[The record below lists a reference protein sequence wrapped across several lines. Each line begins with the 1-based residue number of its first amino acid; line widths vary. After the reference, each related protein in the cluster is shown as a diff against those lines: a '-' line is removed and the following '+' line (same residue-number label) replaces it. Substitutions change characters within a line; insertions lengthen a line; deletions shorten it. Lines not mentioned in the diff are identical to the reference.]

1 MWSAAHA
8 APASAG
14 VSLLVSRFL
23 PTGEKSNYRIILQRI
38 TSAKTRATAIQG
50 NRPIPPNVSPN
61 DMVTGINCS
70 KEYNKY
76 LYTIIEGQK
85 MLTKEKVKKTIDRL
99 PESFTVDQVVEE
111 LVVLD
116 KIEKG
121 LKEVE
126 EGKVY
131 TTKQVKDQLKKW
143 L

>member
-1 MWSAAHA
+1 
-8 APASAG
+8 
-14 VSLLVSRFL
+14 
-23 PTGEKSNYRIILQRI
+23 
-38 TSAKTRATAIQG
+38 
-50 NRPIPPNVSPN
+50 
-61 DMVTGINCS
+61 
-70 KEYNKY
+70 
-76 LYTIIEGQK
+76 

-99 PESFTVDQVVEE
+99 PDSFTVDQVVEE

-131 TTKQVKDQLKKW
+131 STQQVQDQLKKW

>member
-1 MWSAAHA
+1 
-8 APASAG
+8 
-14 VSLLVSRFL
+14 
-23 PTGEKSNYRIILQRI
+23 
-38 TSAKTRATAIQG
+38 
-50 NRPIPPNVSPN
+50 
-61 DMVTGINCS
+61 
-70 KEYNKY
+70 
-76 LYTIIEGQK
+76 

-99 PESFTVDQVVEE
+99 SDSFTVDQVIEE

-131 TTKQVKDQLKKW
+131 STQQVKDQLKKW

>member
-1 MWSAAHA
+1 
-8 APASAG
+8 
-14 VSLLVSRFL
+14 
-23 PTGEKSNYRIILQRI
+23 
-38 TSAKTRATAIQG
+38 
-50 NRPIPPNVSPN
+50 
-61 DMVTGINCS
+61 
-70 KEYNKY
+70 
-76 LYTIIEGQK
+76 

-99 PESFTVDQVVEE
+99 PDRFTLDQVVEE

-131 TTKQVKDQLKKW
+131 STQQVKDQLKKW

>member
-1 MWSAAHA
+1 
-8 APASAG
+8 
-14 VSLLVSRFL
+14 
-23 PTGEKSNYRIILQRI
+23 
-38 TSAKTRATAIQG
+38 
-50 NRPIPPNVSPN
+50 
-61 DMVTGINCS
+61 
-70 KEYNKY
+70 
-76 LYTIIEGQK
+76 

-99 PESFTVDQVVEE
+99 PGRFTVDQVVEE

-131 TTKQVKDQLKKW
+131 STQQVKDQLKKW

>member
-1 MWSAAHA
+1 
-8 APASAG
+8 
-14 VSLLVSRFL
+14 
-23 PTGEKSNYRIILQRI
+23 
-38 TSAKTRATAIQG
+38 
-50 NRPIPPNVSPN
+50 
-61 DMVTGINCS
+61 MVTVMHCS

-76 LYTIIEGQK
+76 LYTIIESQK

>member
-1 MWSAAHA
+1 
-8 APASAG
+8 
-14 VSLLVSRFL
+14 
-23 PTGEKSNYRIILQRI
+23 
-38 TSAKTRATAIQG
+38 
-50 NRPIPPNVSPN
+50 
-61 DMVTGINCS
+61 
-70 KEYNKY
+70 
-76 LYTIIEGQK
+76 
-85 MLTKEKVKKTIDRL
+85 MLTKEKVKKSIDRL

>member
-1 MWSAAHA
+1 
-8 APASAG
+8 
-14 VSLLVSRFL
+14 
-23 PTGEKSNYRIILQRI
+23 
-38 TSAKTRATAIQG
+38 
-50 NRPIPPNVSPN
+50 
-61 DMVTGINCS
+61 
-70 KEYNKY
+70 
-76 LYTIIEGQK
+76 

-99 PESFTVDQVVEE
+99 PDSFTVDQVVEE

-131 TTKQVKDQLKKW
+131 TTQQVKDHLKKW

>member
-1 MWSAAHA
+1 
-8 APASAG
+8 
-14 VSLLVSRFL
+14 
-23 PTGEKSNYRIILQRI
+23 
-38 TSAKTRATAIQG
+38 
-50 NRPIPPNVSPN
+50 
-61 DMVTGINCS
+61 
-70 KEYNKY
+70 
-76 LYTIIEGQK
+76 

-99 PESFTVDQVVEE
+99 PDSFTVDQVIEE

-131 TTKQVKDQLKKW
+131 STQQVKDQLKKW

>member
-1 MWSAAHA
+1 
-8 APASAG
+8 
-14 VSLLVSRFL
+14 
-23 PTGEKSNYRIILQRI
+23 
-38 TSAKTRATAIQG
+38 
-50 NRPIPPNVSPN
+50 
-61 DMVTGINCS
+61 
-70 KEYNKY
+70 
-76 LYTIIEGQK
+76 

-126 EGKVY
+126 EGKLY

>member
-1 MWSAAHA
+1 
-8 APASAG
+8 
-14 VSLLVSRFL
+14 
-23 PTGEKSNYRIILQRI
+23 
-38 TSAKTRATAIQG
+38 
-50 NRPIPPNVSPN
+50 
-61 DMVTGINCS
+61 
-70 KEYNKY
+70 
-76 LYTIIEGQK
+76 

-99 PESFTVDQVVEE
+99 PDRFTVDQAVEE

-131 TTKQVKDQLKKW
+131 STQQVKDHLKKW

>member
-1 MWSAAHA
+1 MIKGIS
-8 APASAG
+8 
-14 VSLLVSRFL
+14 
-23 PTGEKSNYRIILQRI
+23 
-38 TSAKTRATAIQG
+38 QG
-50 NRPIPPNVSPN
+50 LSGQNN
-61 DMVTGINCS
+61 
-70 KEYNKY
+70 EY
-76 LYTIIEGQK
+76 LYIIIEELY

-99 PESFTVDQVVEE
+99 PDSFTVDQVVEE

-131 TTKQVKDQLKKW
+131 STQQVKDHLKKW